1 MVLQRTSRTPDPLHS
16 GQPLPRSGSRPGR
29 SRRDYPLLSFWGGTG
44 QEDDWGE
51 VLYPFCVVASRT
63 ETRSGM
69 ERRAAPGEPEC
80 PARARRGD
88 PPSTVLHAPIST
100 HFGPW
105 CEDSLTSNPPISAHL
120 LPQSALASWVL
131 RPSGGVGLK
140 AAEPAACLATCMT
153 SLCPGP
159 SGQGPLPTFR
169 VPRPPYQSGL
179 VGSLGMWYTG
189 LSSLTWD
196 TDDLYRRKQAP

>member
-131 RPSGGVGLK
+131 RPSGGVG
-140 AAEPAACLATCMT
+140 AERGGASGALIHVYDFALSGSLGPRPPTHVSGPPAPVPIWSC
-153 SLCPGP
+153 
-159 SGQGPLPTFR
+159 R
-169 VPRPPYQSGL
+169 VPRHVVHWAL
-179 VGSLGMWYTG
+179 ITHVG
-189 LSSLTWD
+189 
-196 TDDLYRRKQAP
+196 YR